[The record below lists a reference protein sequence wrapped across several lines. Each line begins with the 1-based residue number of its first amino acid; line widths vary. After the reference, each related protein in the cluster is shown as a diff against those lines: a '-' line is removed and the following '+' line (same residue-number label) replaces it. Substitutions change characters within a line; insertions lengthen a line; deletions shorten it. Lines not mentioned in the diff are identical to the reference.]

1 MNRTLLMALLFFG
14 FVSISYSQSTSNVL
28 IGVLED
34 DRSEL
39 VNWKKGPSKN
49 RVIRPLFE
57 KKGDEWKI
65 STFHPE
71 EIQWTIAFDGKN
83 FGSVKSRPNTKNSSL
98 DTDTHVPMPQ
108 HGQALTIGKPS
119 EDFSGWQRTLFN
131 RPLVLVSK
139 GNFKDPDEWKPFQP
153 TEDQIRVFISTFRIE
168 YPKVLNCNENEE
180 PLHDPWPYKDSDINI
195 SKVYRSNK
203 ADLLV
208 EMFLK
213 GGKCGINDGPFQQQ
227 LFLFRSDKST
237 THITLE
243 SRKRQL
249 RKTGKDDLWSLIL
262 VDAGDYD
269 GDGKSEVV
277 FFLSGYNED
286 GYAMFYD
293 SFQKSVMWT
302 WSYH

>member
-1 MNRTLLMALLFFG
+1 MNRTLLIAFLFFG

-28 IGVLED
+28 IGVIED

-39 VNWKKGPSKN
+39 VNWKKGLSKN

-57 KKGDEWKI
+57 KKGDEWKT

-71 EIQWTIAFDGKN
+71 ELKWIIAFDGRN
-83 FGSVKSRPNTKNSSL
+83 FGSVKSRSNTKKSSL
-98 DTDTHVPMPQ
+98 DIDTHVPMPQ

-119 EDFSGWQRTLFN
+119 EDFSGWQSTLFN

-153 TEDQIRVFISTFRIE
+153 KKDQIRMFISTFRIE
-168 YPKVLNCNENEE
+168 YPKVLNCNEKEE
-180 PLHDPWPYKDSDINI
+180 PLPDHWPYKDSDIMI

-203 ADLLV
+203 ADMLV
-208 EMFLK
+208 GMSLK
-213 GGKCGINDGPFQQQ
+213 GGKCGINEGPFQQQ
-227 LFLFRSDKST
+227 LFLFRSDKSA
-237 THITLE
+237 THLTLK
-243 SRKRQL
+243 SKKRQSL
-249 RKTGKDDLWSLIL
+249 KDDLWSLIL